1 MKVKFISGNEIT
13 FDLEENTI
21 LEVKKKVADYKDSSP
36 ENVKLI
42 YMGKVLNENDT
53 FEMHKLTPDSVLT
66 AVVKKTTTT
75 TTHVPTPATALDPTP
90 TGAPTGTV
98 APNIE
103 HNNTTSDIPFN
114 IFNNQNPGSN
124 NFSMFNTMLE
134 NPEMRNSLIN
144 LSLQRMGLP
153 NDHPFRSML
162 ENNLNLLSQNP
173 NMINQMM
180 QGNNM
185 DPNMI
190 NQMMQGNNM
199 DPNMINQMMQGNNMD
214 TNMINQMMQGN
225 NMDPNMINQMM
236 QGLNMINPMNSDN
249 LQDLHMPSSQQDQNS
264 TSGPPVTQTN
274 NNTLE
279 PEVNLEELRSKY
291 MSELEEVK
299 NMGFEDEELIL
310 KTLAQSHGSVVITI
324 NKLLS

>member
-190 NQMMQGNNM
+190 NQMMQG
-199 DPNMINQMMQGNNMD
+199 
-214 TNMINQMMQGN
+214 
-225 NMDPNMINQMM
+225 
-236 QGLNMINPMNSDN
+236 LNMINPMNSDN